1 MHIAHHAPGEAQAPK
16 PFYSQLYF
24 QVLTAIALGITV
36 GHFWP
41 EIGASLKPLGDAFVK
56 LVKMIIAPVIFL
68 TVTTGIAGMS
78 DLKKVGRVAG
88 KAFAY
93 FLTFSTLA
101 LIVGLIVGN
110 FVAPGAGLNIDP
122 ATLDGSAVADYAAKA
137 HDSTIVGFLQG
148 IIPATVVGAFAEGN
162 ILQVLF
168 FSVLFGISLA
178 AVGERG
184 KPVLDFLQSM
194 TNPIFKLVEILMK
207 AAPIGAFGAMAFTIG
222 KYGIA
227 SVLNLAMLVGT
238 FYLTALVFVVV
249 VLGTVAWWN
258 GFSIFK
264 LIRYLKEE
272 LLLVLG
278 TSSSEAALP
287 SLMEK
292 MERAGAKRSVV
303 GLVVPTGY
311 SFNLDGTNIYM
322 TLAALFIAQACG
334 IDLSL
339 SDQIILLLVAMLSSK
354 GAAGITGAGFI
365 TLAATLSVVPSVP
378 VAGMA
383 LILGVDRFMSEVR
396 ALTNFIGNAVATL
409 VVARWEGELDQE
421 QLAAVLNGEVETDE
435 EGMPVLAAA

>member
-1 MHIAHHAPGEAQAPK
+1 M
-16 PFYSQLYF
+16 
-24 QVLTAIALGITV
+24 
-36 GHFWP
+36 
-41 EIGASLKPLGDAFVK
+41 
-56 LVKMIIAPVIFL
+56 
-68 TVTTGIAGMS
+68 
-78 DLKKVGRVAG
+78 
-88 KAFAY
+88 
-93 FLTFSTLA
+93 
-101 LIVGLIVGN
+101 
-110 FVAPGAGLNIDP
+110 
-122 ATLDGSAVADYAAKA
+122 
-137 HDSTIVGFLQG
+137 GFLQG
-148 IIPATVVGAFAEGN
+148 IIPSTVIGAFADGN

-168 FSVLFGISLA
+168 FSILFGIALA

-184 KPVLDFLQSM
+184 APVLNLLQSM

-227 SVLNLAMLVGT
+227 SVINLAMLVGT
-238 FYLTALVFVVV
+238 FYLTALIFVLV

-258 GFSIFK
+258 GFSILK

-339 SDQIILLLVAMLSSK
+339 GDQILLLLVAMLSSK
-354 GAAGITGAGFI
+354 GAAGLTGAGFI

-409 VVARWEGELDQE
+409 VVAKWEGELDQE
-421 QLAAVLNGEVETDE
+421 RLDAVLNGDVETDE
-435 EGMPVLAAA
+435 EGIPLEAAA